1 VEFAGIFAGLG
12 VDTTIV
18 YRGRELLSRF
28 DMDIRRL
35 LHAEMKNRGIRIVCH
50 EIFSRIEKSP
60 GGRLAAHLTDGQ
72 ILDVDQLMLAVG
84 RLPNVE
90 GLGLEAVGVE
100 LNKKGAIHVDDYSR
114 TSVGHIWAIGDVTD
128 RMALTPVAI
137 HEAMCFVDTVFR
149 GRLTKP
155 DHLKVATAVF
165 SQPEIGTVGMTEDD
179 ARKKVRNVD
188 VYKAAFRPLKGTL
201 TGRSDRML
209 MKLVVDADT
218 DVVLGVHV
226 LGPGAGEMAQL
237 LGIAVKMGAK
247 KADFDATMAVHP
259 TASEELVTFGPPS
272 ERIRDGETIVE
283 EPPLRV
289 PVLASRA

>member
-1 VEFAGIFAGLG
+1 
-12 VDTTIV
+12 
-18 YRGRELLSRF
+18 
-28 DMDIRRL
+28 MDIRRL

-50 EIFSRIEKSP
+50 EIFSRIERLP
-60 GGRLAAHLTDGQ
+60 DGRLAAHLTDGE
-72 ILDVDQLMLAVG
+72 ILSIDQLMLAVG

-90 GLGLEAVGVE
+90 NLGLEAIGVE
-100 LNKKGAIHVDDYSR
+100 LNKKGAIRVDDYSR
-114 TSVGHIWAIGDVTD
+114 TSVDHIWAIGDVTD
-128 RMALTPVAI
+128 RLALTPVAI

-149 GRLTKP
+149 NRPTRP

-165 SQPEIGTVGMTEDD
+165 SQPEVGAVGMTEDD
-179 ARKKVRNVD
+179 ARRKVRNVD
-188 VYKAAFRPLKGTL
+188 VYKTAFRPLKGTL

-209 MKLVVDADT
+209 MKLVVASETDA
-218 DVVLGVHV
+218 VLGVHV

-237 LGIAVKMGAK
+237 LAIAVKMGAK

-259 TASEELVTFGPPS
+259 TASEELVTFGLPS

-283 EPPLRV
+283 DPPIRL